1 MPELD
6 PRKRENVTVG
16 SLVEIN
22 TNPPGQMANFVKG
35 RIDKVI
41 TEEDFCEDGIF
52 VKLEQNVNGNITKI
66 IEYIPSEIDPDLEKI
81 QRGESETVEFKESF
95 MFDVK
100 RFRITE
106 DREIKEELKDNIP
119 KAIAGFANKNGGILY
134 LGVSDSGTIS
144 GLENDFDVMQV
155 NADGFERV
163 IRDFIKNAFNRRG
176 ERANDSI
183 FDCIDRPKMIKLNGK
198 SIYKISV
205 KRSVEKPCIVYKD
218 VTLSEG
224 TQTVS
229 LPIFYVRQTT
239 TTQPQNPAEFIQM
252 WKSRE

>member
-6 PRKRENVTVG
+6 PRKQEDVTVG

-22 TNPPGQMANFVKG
+22 TNPPDQTENFVIGIIKE
-35 RIDKVI
+35 IL
-41 TEEDFCEDGIF
+41 TEEEFASDGIK
-52 VKLEQNVNGNITKI
+52 VRLEENVEGNVERI
-66 IEYIPSEIDPDLEKI
+66 IEFVPSQIDPDLEKI

-95 MFDVK
+95 MFDVR
-100 RFRITE
+100 RFRNTE

-163 IRDFIKNAFNRRG
+163 IRDFIKSAFNRRG
-176 ERANDSI
+176 ERANDNI

-198 SIYKISV
+198 SVYKISV

-218 VTLSEG
+218 ATFLEG
-224 TQTVS
+224 TQPVS

-239 TTQPQNPAEFIQM
+239 TTQPQNPAEFIEH
-252 WKSRE
+252 WKRRE

>member
-6 PRKRENVTVG
+6 PRKQEYVTVG

-35 RIDKVI
+35 RIDEVI

-52 VKLEQNVNGNITKI
+52 VKLEQNVNGNVTKI

-163 IRDFIKNAFNRRG
+163 IRDFIKSAFNRRG
-176 ERANDSI
+176 ERANDNI
-183 FDCIDRPKMIKLNGK
+183 FDFIDRPKMIKLNGK
-198 SIYKISV
+198 SVYKIPV

-224 TQTVS
+224 TQPVS

-239 TTQPQNPAEFIQM
+239 TTQPQNPADFIGY
-252 WKSRE
+252 WKRRE